1 MDSNVSLQF
10 AIPGASWKL
19 QFSKEAVT
27 FINSHRQKSWF
38 QRETVGQLFSPDLT
52 GSVISISEATV
63 LTRVKG
69 SRTSVTFDPNE
80 VANERDTKF
89 GQGLYCVGIWH
100 THPEPV
106 PTPSRTDERLAGDH
120 ALAAKSVLNGL
131 CFVIVGT
138 APSPGGWYV
147 SIHDGH
153 TFHATRQL
161 FISCGNELPK
171 EGGAVHPE

>member
-1 MDSNVSLQF
+1 MDSDALLQF

-19 QFSKEAVT
+19 QFSKEAAT
-27 FINSHRQKSWF
+27 FINSHRQKSWV
-38 QRETVGQLFSPDLT
+38 QRETVGQLFSSDLT
-52 GSVISISEATV
+52 GPVISISEATV
-63 LTRVKG
+63 LTRVKA
-69 SRTSVTFDPNE
+69 SRTSVTFDPDE
-80 VANERDTKF
+80 VANERNTKF

-100 THPEPV
+100 THPEAV
-106 PTPSRTDERLAGDH
+106 PAPSRTDKRLAGDH

-147 SIHDGH
+147 GIHDGY
-153 TFHATRQL
+153 TFHATQRL
-161 FISCGNELPK
+161 FTKCEKEIPE